1 MPQEQFCL
9 FLMFTLNQWVLKHN
23 DAKTMPLL
31 LGEFQIYHLKSIWGA
46 NYICK
51 TLNRSY
57 FSTEILTH
65 NLHNFI
71 LCLLQSRIP
80 ALQQQPLKVRSYFL
94 VTIWLIWNPQYRAYG
109 QIFLL
114 FAEAEG
120 KKCLQKYGD
129 LKQRNGIIKA
139 GVPLVSTPESWILA
153 HRDCTA

>member
-9 FLMFTLNQWVLKHN
+9 FSMFTLSQWVLKHN

-51 TLNRSY
+51 TLSRSH

-65 NLHNFI
+65 NLHNFT
-71 LCLLQSRIP
+71 LCLLQSCIP

-94 VTIWLIWNPQYRAYG
+94 VTVWLIWNPPISCLSSNFPSLCRG
-109 QIFLL
+109 RR
-114 FAEAEG
+114 
-120 KKCLQKYGD
+120 KKCLQKYRD
-129 LKQRNGIIKA
+129 LKQRNGIIKV